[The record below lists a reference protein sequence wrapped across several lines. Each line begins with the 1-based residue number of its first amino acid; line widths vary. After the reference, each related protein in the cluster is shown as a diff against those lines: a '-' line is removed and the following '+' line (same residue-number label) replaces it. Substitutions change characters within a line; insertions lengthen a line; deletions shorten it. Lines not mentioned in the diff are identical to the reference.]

1 MSTESIGN
9 SKVPATLS
17 TNPVPG
23 QPQEQLEVEE
33 TRAKEDEVTYPAGP
47 KLWLNF
53 VSLLICCVLR
63 GLDLTIVA
71 VAVPSLTNQFRT
83 VQDIGWYNAAY
94 MVVGSSTMFFFGKV
108 YTVFDLRRTF
118 LASIVSFW
126 LSSILCTFAP
136 SSAIFILGRAC
147 AGFSAGWQGGGLLN
161 QMNAMFP
168 LAKRPFYM
176 GILNF
181 AQTFAM
187 VAAPII
193 GGGLIQTFGWR
204 ACFGINIPLG
214 VLCFAFSWYGMHN
227 TAENAETSLPLLE
240 KVKRLDL
247 TSTLV
252 FIPALTCLLIALQW
266 GGTKY
271 GWNDPRI
278 ITLLVVS
285 VALLAIF
292 VYLQYHF
299 GDEAT
304 VPLRIAKQRSIITGA
319 IFCACCDGSLAV
331 TENYISIYFQGVRG
345 LSPAKSGLLG
355 VPMIVGL
362 CAASMV
368 AGAGTTLIGYYAPF
382 MIATSVLSPIA
393 SGLLTTM
400 NLDNQVGKAA
410 GLLGMLGFSLGVGM
424 QAPLLAASCIL
435 KPKDLSVGNAI
446 LGFGA
451 GMGSAM
457 FTCAASLLFQ
467 TRLSDEIRV
476 SAPGVNVTTI
486 EHAGLSEIRSV
497 IGQDRL
503 RQVLTGYDKAVMQT
517 LYIPLA
523 LTLLTLVGSSM
534 AEWRSVKQK
543 QT

>member
-1 MSTESIGN
+1 M
-9 SKVPATLS
+9 
-17 TNPVPG
+17 
-23 QPQEQLEVEE
+23 
-33 TRAKEDEVTYPAGP
+33 
-47 KLWLNF
+47 
-53 VSLLICCVLR
+53 
-63 GLDLTIVA
+63 A
-71 VAVPSLTNQFRT
+71 VAVPSLTNEFRT

-94 MVVGSSTMFFFGKV
+94 MVVGSATGFFFGKV
-108 YTVFDLRRTF
+108 YTVFDLRRMF

-126 LSSILCTFAP
+126 ISSIICTFAP
-136 SSAIFILGRAC
+136 SSAVFVFGRAC
-147 AGFSAGWQGGGLLN
+147 AGVSSAWQAGGFLN
-161 QMNAMFP
+161 QLNAMFP

-181 AQTFAM
+181 AQSFAM
-187 VAAPII
+187 VAAPLI
-193 GGGLIQTFGWR
+193 GGLLIQRFGWR

-227 TAENAETSLPLLE
+227 TIENPDTSLPLRE

-247 TSTLV
+247 TGTLV

-271 GWNDPRI
+271 GWGNARI
-278 ITLLVVS
+278 IALLVVS
-285 VALLAIF
+285 VVLLATF
-292 VYLQYHF
+292 VYMQYRS
-299 GDEAT
+299 GDKAT
-304 VPLRIAKQRSIITGA
+304 VPPRIAKQRSIITGA
-319 IFCACCDGSLAV
+319 IFCACCDGTLAV

-362 CAASMV
+362 CIASVV
-368 AGAGTTLIGYYAPF
+368 AGTGTTYIGYYAPF

-424 QAPLLAASCIL
+424 QAPMMAVSCIL
-435 KPKDLSVGNAI
+435 KPKDLSIGSAI
-446 LGFGA
+446 IGFGA

-467 TRLSDEIRV
+467 TRLADEIKV
-476 SAPGVNVTTI
+476 SAPGANITTI
-486 EHAGLSEIRSV
+486 EHAGLSEIRNV

-503 RQVLTGYDKAVMQT
+503 RQILTGYDKAVMQT

-523 LTLLTLVGSSM
+523 LTLLTIIGSSM